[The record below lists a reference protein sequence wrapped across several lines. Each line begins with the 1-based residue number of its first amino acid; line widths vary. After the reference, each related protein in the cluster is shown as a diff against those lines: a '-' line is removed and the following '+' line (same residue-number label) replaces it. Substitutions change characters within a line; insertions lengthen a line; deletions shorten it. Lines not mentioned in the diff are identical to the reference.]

1 MRLVIVVG
9 GGEVGFH
16 LAERLSEEIQDVVLI
31 DSSAARAEDVGNRL
45 DIMTV
50 VGNGASLSVL
60 EKAGINDA
68 KMVLAVTSVDEVNL
82 IASLAALRLGVEYV
96 AARISSPEYYQKT
109 SVLSGDALGIDLM
122 INPEREC
129 ARETFELIRSEVATE
144 VASFAAGR
152 VRLIGLKVK
161 EGAWVAGKSLR
172 QLGTELGDDHHY
184 VTAAIQRGK
193 ETILPSGE
201 DTIEEGDHVYL
212 LSPQGEL
219 ADIPQLAGY
228 EPFNLKRV
236 MIAGGTPEGYHIA
249 KLLEENGVEATIIE
263 RDRKRCVELAEA
275 LPKALV
281 LNGDATDLELL
292 EMEGVAGMDA
302 FVASTGND
310 QTNLLSGLLAKTV
323 GARKVVSLI
332 DDFSYLRLIP
342 RLDIDASVSPR
353 LSTVNAILRDVRG
366 ESITSVATL
375 KGIDAEAIEFEVGEG
390 SHIVGK
396 RLGDV
401 HFPHGGILGMLV
413 RGDEVFAPQGDTVLN
428 AGDIAVVFALPTCIR
443 DIEKLFA

>member
-9 GGEVGFH
+9 GGEVGYH

-31 DSSAARAEDVGNRL
+31 DSSAERAEDVGNRL

-60 EKAGINDA
+60 EKAGIRNA

-82 IASLAALRLGVEYV
+82 IASLAARRLGVEYV
-96 AARISSPEYYQKT
+96 AARISSPEYYQRS
-109 SVLSGDALGIDLM
+109 SVLSGDDLGIDLM

-144 VASFAAGR
+144 VASFAGGR

-161 EGAWVAGKSLR
+161 EGARVAGKSLR
-172 QLGTELGDDHHY
+172 QLGTELGDHHY
-184 VTAAIQRGK
+184 VTAAIQRGN
-193 ETILPSGE
+193 ETILPSAD
-201 DTIEEGDHVYL
+201 DTIEAGDHVYL
-212 LSPQGEL
+212 LSPEGEL
-219 ADIPQLAGY
+219 DDIPQLAGY
-228 EPFNLKRV
+228 EPFKLQRV
-236 MIAGGTPEGYHIA
+236 MIAGGSQEGFHIA
-249 KLLEENGVEATIIE
+249 ELLEQHGVDATIID
-263 RDRKRCVELAEA
+263 RDRKRCLELAEA

-310 QTNLLSGLLAKTV
+310 QTNLLTSLLAKTV

-332 DDFSYLRLIP
+332 DDFSYLQLIP

-366 ESITSVATL
+366 ERITSVATL

-390 SHIVGK
+390 SNIVGK
-396 RLGDV
+396 QLGDV
-401 HFPHGGILGMLV
+401 HFPHGGMLCMLV
-413 RGDEVFAPQGDTVLN
+413 RGDEVSVPQGDTELQ
-428 AGDIAVVFALPTCIR
+428 AGDIAIVFALPTCIR
-443 DIEKLFA
+443 DIAKIFA

>member
-16 LAERLSEEIQDVVLI
+16 LAERLSEEAEDVVLI
-31 DSSAARAEDVGNRL
+31 DSSPARAEDVGNRL

-60 EKAGINDA
+60 EEAGIRKA

-82 IASLAALRLGVEYV
+82 IVCLAARRLGVEYV
-96 AARISSPEYYQKT
+96 AARISSPDYYQKS
-109 SVLSGDALGIDLM
+109 SVLSGEALGIDLM

-129 ARETFELIRSEVATE
+129 ARETLALLRSEVATD
-144 VASFAAGR
+144 VASFADGR
-152 VRLIGLKVK
+152 VNMIGLKVR
-161 EGAWVAGKSLR
+161 EGARIAGKSLR
-172 QLGTELGDDHHY
+172 QLAAELPEHHY
-184 VTAAIQRGK
+184 ATAAIKRG
-193 ETILPSGE
+193 EQTLLPKGD
-201 DTIEEGDHVYL
+201 DTIEAGDHIYL
-212 LSPQGEL
+212 LSPKSEL
-219 ADIPQLAGY
+219 DDIPQLTGY
-228 EPFNLKRV
+228 EPFKLQRV
-236 MIAGGTPEGYHIA
+236 MIAGGSEEGLHIA
-249 KLLEENGVEATIIE
+249 KLLGQTGVEATIIE
-263 RDRKRCVELAEA
+263 RDRQRCLELVEA

-310 QTNLLSGLLAKTV
+310 DTNLLTSLLAKTL

-332 DDFSYLRLIP
+332 DDFSYLQLIP
-342 RLDIDASVSPR
+342 RLEIDASVSPR

-366 ESITSVATL
+366 ERVTSVATL
-375 KGIDAEAIEFEVGEG
+375 KGIDAEAIEFVVAEG
-390 SHIVGK
+390 SKIVCD
-396 RLGDV
+396 RLDEV
-401 HFPHGGILGMLV
+401 HFPPGGRLGMLV
-413 RGDEVFAPQGDTVLN
+413 RGEEVIVPQADTEVRPGDHL
-428 AGDIAVVFALPTCIR
+428 VVFALPTCIH

>member
-16 LAERLSEEIQDVVLI
+16 LAERLSEEAEDVVLI
-31 DSSAARAEDVGNRL
+31 DSSPARAEDVGNRL

-60 EKAGINDA
+60 EKAGIRKA

-82 IASLAALRLGVEYV
+82 IVSLAARRLGVEYV
-96 AARISSPEYYQKT
+96 AARISSPDYYQKS
-109 SVLSGDALGIDLM
+109 SVLSGEALGIDLM

-129 ARETFELIRSEVATE
+129 ARETLELLRSEVATD
-144 VASFAAGR
+144 VASFADGR
-152 VRLIGLKVK
+152 VNMIGLKVR
-161 EGAWVAGKSLR
+161 EGARIAGKSLR
-172 QLGTELGDDHHY
+172 QLAAELPEHHY
-184 VTAAIQRGK
+184 ATAAIRRGDQ
-193 ETILPSGE
+193 TLLPRGD
-201 DTIEEGDHVYL
+201 DTIEAGDHIYL
-212 LSPQGEL
+212 LSPKSEL
-219 ADIPQLAGY
+219 DDIPQLTGY
-228 EPFNLKRV
+228 EPFKLQRV
-236 MIAGGTPEGYHIA
+236 MIAGGSEEGLHIA
-249 KLLEENGVEATIIE
+249 KLLGQTGVEATIIE
-263 RDRKRCVELAEA
+263 RDRQRCLELAEA

-310 QTNLLSGLLAKTV
+310 DTNLLTSLLAKTL

-332 DDFSYLRLIP
+332 DDFSYLQLIP
-342 RLDIDASVSPR
+342 RLEIDASVSPR

-366 ESITSVATL
+366 ERVTSVATL
-375 KGIDAEAIEFEVGEG
+375 KGIDAEAIEFVVAEG
-390 SHIVGK
+390 SKIVCD
-396 RLGDV
+396 RLDEV
-401 HFPHGGILGMLV
+401 HFPPGGRLGMLV
-413 RGDEVFAPQGDTVLN
+413 RGEEVIVPQADTEVRPGDHL
-428 AGDIAVVFALPTCIR
+428 VVFALPTCIH

>member
-16 LAERLSEEIQDVVLI
+16 LAERLSEEAENVVLI
-31 DSSAARAEDVGNRL
+31 DSSPARAEDVGNRL

-60 EKAGINDA
+60 EKAGIRKA

-82 IASLAALRLGVEYV
+82 IVSLAARRLGVEYV
-96 AARISSPEYYQKT
+96 AARISSPDYYQKS
-109 SVLSGDALGIDLM
+109 SVLSGEALGIDLM

-129 ARETFELIRSEVATE
+129 ARETLELLRSEVATD
-144 VASFAAGR
+144 VASFADGR
-152 VRLIGLKVK
+152 VNMIGLKVR
-161 EGAWVAGKSLR
+161 EGARIAGKSLR
-172 QLGTELGDDHHY
+172 QLAAELPEHHY
-184 VTAAIQRGK
+184 ATAAIRRGDQ
-193 ETILPSGE
+193 TLLPRGD
-201 DTIEEGDHVYL
+201 DTIEAGDHIYL
-212 LSPQGEL
+212 LSPKSEL
-219 ADIPQLAGY
+219 DDIPQLTGY
-228 EPFNLKRV
+228 EPFKLQRV
-236 MIAGGTPEGYHIA
+236 MIAGGSEEGLHIA
-249 KLLEENGVEATIIE
+249 KLLGQTGVEATIIE
-263 RDRKRCVELAEA
+263 RDRQRCLELAEA

-310 QTNLLSGLLAKTV
+310 DTNLLTSLLAKTL

-332 DDFSYLRLIP
+332 DDFSYLQLIP
-342 RLDIDASVSPR
+342 RLEIDASVSPR

-366 ESITSVATL
+366 ERVTSVATL
-375 KGIDAEAIEFEVGEG
+375 KGIDAEAIEFVVAEG
-390 SHIVGK
+390 SKIVCD
-396 RLGDV
+396 RLDEV
-401 HFPHGGILGMLV
+401 HFPPGGRLGMLV
-413 RGDEVFAPQGDTVLN
+413 RGEEVIVPQADTEVRPGDHL
-428 AGDIAVVFALPTCIR
+428 VVFALPTCIH

>member
-31 DSSAARAEDVGNRL
+31 DSSAERAEDVGNRL

-60 EKAGINDA
+60 EKAGIKDA

-82 IASLAALRLGVEYV
+82 IASLAARRFGVEYV
-96 AARISSPEYYQKT
+96 AARISSPEYYQRT

-144 VASFAAGR
+144 VASFAGGR
-152 VRLIGLKVK
+152 VRLLGLKVK
-161 EGAWVAGKSLR
+161 EGARVAGKSLK
-172 QLGTELGDDHHY
+172 QLGNELGDHHY

-193 ETILPSGE
+193 ETLLPSPD
-201 DTIEEGDHVYL
+201 DTIEAGDHIYL
-212 LSPQGEL
+212 LSPEGEL
-219 ADIPQLAGY
+219 ADIPELAGY
-228 EPFNLKRV
+228 EPFKLQRV
-236 MIAGGTPEGYHIA
+236 MIAGGTQEGLHIA
-249 KLLEENGVEATIIE
+249 ELLEQHGVEATIID
-263 RDRKRCVELAEA
+263 RDRKRCLELAEA

-281 LNGDATDLELL
+281 LNGDTTDLELL

-310 QTNLLSGLLAKTV
+310 QTNLLSSLLAKTV

-332 DDFSYLRLIP
+332 DDFSYLQLIP

-366 ESITSVATL
+366 ERITSVATL

-390 SHIVGK
+390 SKIVGR

-413 RGDEVFAPQGDTVLN
+413 RRGEVFVPQGDTEFE
-428 AGDIAVVFALPTCIR
+428 AGDIAIVFALPTCIR